1 MRSLL
6 ALLLACLWAPLLPV
20 SAASAGGDLLPVLIS
35 PHNPRTSTVG
45 PAPGMFLVAR
55 RTLQDSHF
63 RQSVVYLLEHDKHG
77 TAGLIV
83 NRPSHIRLSEAVAEI
98 DEAAASRH
106 ALYYGGPVG
115 VSQITMLL
123 RNEAAAPLLTP
134 VDGDVFVSANRQV
147 LERLLAAGKPQ
158 NELHFYLG
166 HAGWAPGQLDFEL
179 VHKHWHLVT
188 GDADAIFASDID
200 SLWKRLIQRLEPL
213 GIQVKADTPSRF
225 F

>member
-20 SAASAGGDLLPVLIS
+20 TAAWAGGDLLPVLVS

-55 RTLQDSHF
+55 RTLQD
-63 RQSVVYLLEHDKHG
+63 LLEHDSNG

-98 DEAAASRH
+98 DEAAASHH

-123 RNEAAAPLLTP
+123 RNEAAAPLLIP

-179 VHKHWHLVT
+179 LHKHWHLVA

-213 GIQVKADTPSRF
+213 GIQVKANTPSRF

>member
-1 MRSLL
+1 MRPIL
-6 ALLLACLWAPLLPV
+6 ALLLAWLWTPLLPV
-20 SAASAGGDLLPVLIS
+20 TAAWGGDAMLPVLVS
-35 PHNPRTSTVG
+35 PHSPHTSAVG

-55 RTLQDSHF
+55 RTLRDMHF
-63 RQSVVYLLEHDKHG
+63 RQSVVYLLEHDDRG

-83 NRPSHIRLSEAVAEI
+83 NRPSQIRLSEAVAEI
-98 DEAAASRH
+98 DEAAARHH

-123 RNEAAAPLLTP
+123 RNEAESPLLTP

-147 LERLLAAGKPQ
+147 LERLLANGKPE

-166 HAGWAPGQLDFEL
+166 HAGWAPGQLDLEL
-179 VHKHWHLVT
+179 VHKHWHLVA

-200 SLWKRLIQRLEPL
+200 SLWKRLIQRLEPV
-213 GIQVKADTPSRF
+213 GIQVKANTPSRF